1 MAVDFLINTVNNPWF
16 FVGIA
21 GLFGAYV
28 LLLST
33 VLAVWTARDIKQRT
47 HSPVAR
53 IGTPIFI
60 FLFGFAGFLP
70 YLVLRPRKTFD
81 DVEDERREQLL
92 LALPA
97 QKALCPSCK
106 KGIGEEYAY
115 CPHCQAVFRP
125 VCSCGATLEAD
136 WKRCAYCGAD
146 VPASA
151 KNQKFVRPVLATQ
164 LQLARETA
172 NAPVKKQV
180 LRELKVQS
188 LASKIVETLRKQ
200 KTPAVAAK
208 PVVAHV
214 MKEVKKEEKKPE
226 VLKQTPVAA
235 VIPAKKLEP
244 VTQVV
249 KKEKEVVEKVS
260 ERKEK
265 APFLGQVGLSVKK
278 LFAIKR

>member
-16 FVGIA
+16 FAGIA

-47 HSPVAR
+47 RSPFAR
-53 IGTPIFI
+53 IGTPVFI

-97 QKALCPSCK
+97 QKTLCPSCK

-136 WKRCAYCGAD
+136 WKRCAYCGTD
-146 VPASA
+146 VPVAA
-151 KNQKFVRPVLATQ
+151 KSQKFVQPVLATQ
-164 LQLARETA
+164 LQLGQETA
-172 NAPVKKQV
+172 SAPAKKQV

-188 LASKIVETLRKQ
+188 LASRIVETLRKQ

-208 PVVAHV
+208 PVVAQV
-214 MKEVKKEEKKPE
+214 IKEVKKEEKKPE
-226 VLKQTPVAA
+226 VLKEAPVAA
-235 VIPAKKLEP
+235 VIPVKKLEP
-244 VTQVV
+244 VKQVA
-249 KKEKEVVEKVS
+249 KKEKEVT
-260 ERKEK
+260 
-265 APFLGQVGLSVKK
+265 PFFGQIGLSMKK